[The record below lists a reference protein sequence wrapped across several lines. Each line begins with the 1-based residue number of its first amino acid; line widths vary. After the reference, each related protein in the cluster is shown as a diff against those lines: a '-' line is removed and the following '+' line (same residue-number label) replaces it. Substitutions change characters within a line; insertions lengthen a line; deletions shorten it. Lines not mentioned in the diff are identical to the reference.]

1 MSVWVERGDDD
12 TDVDHRG
19 LYFELEINRGDC
31 MSFDELQ
38 ARWQAHDH
46 EGQLNI
52 DPDALLEEVRRNQR
66 DFENRMWRRDF
77 GEVTAAVLVTFIFG
91 TLAVSMDQWS
101 LFLGAAG
108 SLFVGIFMV
117 FDRLKQRRQ
126 RTTVADSLP
135 SAIDASLVQVQHQI
149 WLLRNILWWYL
160 LPLVPGPVAILVS
173 TCRESLGNGLAEQLV
188 IAFVGLI
195 CLLAFWGV
203 YWINQREITR
213 NLEPRR
219 IELEELRASLSSG
232 EIAG

>member
-1 MSVWVERGDDD
+1 
-12 TDVDHRG
+12 
-19 LYFELEINRGDC
+19 
-31 MSFDELQ
+31 MSFEELQ

-52 DPDALLEEVRRNQR
+52 DSDALLEEVRRNQR
-66 DFENRMWRRDF
+66 DFEKRLWRRDF
-77 GEVTAAVLVTFIFG
+77 CEVTAAALVTFVFG
-91 TLAVSMDQWS
+91 TLAVLMDQWS

-108 SLFVGIFMV
+108 SLFVGIFLV

-126 RTTVADSLP
+126 RSTVADSLP

-160 LPLVPGPVAILVS
+160 LPLVPGPVAILAFTFWQS
-173 TCRESLGNGLAEQLV
+173 RGNGLADQLV

-195 CLLAFWGV
+195 CLLVFWCV
-203 YWINQREITR
+203 YWINQREIAR

-219 IELEELRASLSSG
+219 KELEELRASL
-232 EIAG
+232 A

>member
-1 MSVWVERGDDD
+1 MSGWVDRRVDD

-19 LYFELEINRGDC
+19 SYYELEINRGDC

-52 DPDALLEEVRRNQR
+52 DSDALLEEVRRNQR
-66 DFENRMWRRDF
+66 DFETRMWRRDLV
-77 GEVTAAVLVTFIFG
+77 EVTAAVLVTFVFG
-91 TLAVSMDQWS
+91 TLAVLMDQWS
-101 LFLGAAG
+101 LVLGAAG
-108 SLFVGIFMV
+108 SLIVGIFLV

-135 SAIDASLVQVQHQI
+135 SAIDASIDQVQHQI

-160 LPLVPGPVAILVS
+160 MPLVPGPVAILVS
-173 TCRESLGNGLAEQLV
+173 TSRQSLGTGLAEQLV

-195 CLLAFWGV
+195 CLLAFWCV
-203 YWINQREITR
+203 YWLNQREIAR

-219 IELEELRASLSSG
+219 MELEELRASLSSG
-232 EIAG
+232 GIEG

>member
-1 MSVWVERGDDD
+1 
-12 TDVDHRG
+12 
-19 LYFELEINRGDC
+19 

-46 EGQLNI
+46 GGQLNI
-52 DPDALLEEVRRNQR
+52 DSDALLEEVLRNQS
-66 DFENRMWRRDF
+66 DFEKRMWRRDF

-91 TLAVSMDQWS
+91 TLAVLMDQWS

-117 FDRLKQRRQ
+117 FDRLKQRWQ

-135 SAIDASLVQVQHQI
+135 SAINASLVQVQHQI

-160 LPLVPGPVAILVS
+160 LPLVPGLVAILVS
-173 TCRESLGNGLAEQLV
+173 TSRESQGNGLADQLV

-203 YWINQREITR
+203 YWLNQREITR

-219 IELEELRASLSSG
+219 MELEELRASLSSG
-232 EIAG
+232 GIEG

>member
-1 MSVWVERGDDD
+1 MSGWVDRRVDD

-19 LYFELEINRGDC
+19 SYYELEINRGDC

-52 DPDALLEEVRRNQR
+52 DSDALLEEVRRNQR
-66 DFENRMWRRDF
+66 DFETRMWRRDLV
-77 GEVTAAVLVTFIFG
+77 EVTAAVLVTFVFG
-91 TLAVSMDQWS
+91 TLAVLMDQWS
-101 LFLGAAG
+101 LVLGAAG
-108 SLFVGIFMV
+108 SLIVGIFLV

-135 SAIDASLVQVQHQI
+135 SAIDASIDQVQHQI

-160 LPLVPGPVAILVS
+160 MPLVPGPVAILVS
-173 TCRESLGNGLAEQLV
+173 TSRQSLGNGLAEQLV

-195 CLLAFWGV
+195 CLLAFWCV
-203 YWINQREITR
+203 YWLNQREIAR

-219 IELEELRASLSSG
+219 MELEELRASLSSG
-232 EIAG
+232 GIEG

>member
-1 MSVWVERGDDD
+1 
-12 TDVDHRG
+12 
-19 LYFELEINRGDC
+19 
-31 MSFDELQ
+31 MSFDEWQ

-46 EGQLNI
+46 GGQLNI
-52 DPDALLEEVRRNQR
+52 DSDALLEEVLRNQS
-66 DFENRMWRRDF
+66 DFEKRMWRRDF

-91 TLAVSMDQWS
+91 TLAVLMDQWS

-117 FDRLKQRRQ
+117 FDRLKQRWQ

-135 SAIDASLVQVQHQI
+135 SAINASLVQVQHQI

-160 LPLVPGPVAILVS
+160 LPLVPGLVAILVS
-173 TCRESLGNGLAEQLV
+173 TSRESQGNGLADQLV

-195 CLLAFWGV
+195 CLLVFWGV
-203 YWINQREITR
+203 YWLNQREITR

-219 IELEELRASLSSG
+219 MELEELRASLSSG
-232 EIAG
+232 GIEG

>member
-1 MSVWVERGDDD
+1 
-12 TDVDHRG
+12 
-19 LYFELEINRGDC
+19 

-46 EGQLNI
+46 GGQLNI
-52 DPDALLEEVRRNQR
+52 DSDALLEEVLRNQS
-66 DFENRMWRRDF
+66 DFEKRMWRRDF

-91 TLAVSMDQWS
+91 TLAVLMDQWS

-117 FDRLKQRRQ
+117 FDRLKQRWQ

-135 SAIDASLVQVQHQI
+135 SAINASLVQVQHQI

-160 LPLVPGPVAILVS
+160 LPLVPGLVAILVS
-173 TCRESLGNGLAEQLV
+173 TSRESQGNGLADQLV

-213 NLEPRR
+213 ILEPRR
-219 IELEELRASLSSG
+219 MELEELRASLSSG
-232 EIAG
+232 GIEG

>member
-1 MSVWVERGDDD
+1 MSGWVERGDDD

-19 LYFELEINRGDC
+19 SYDELEINRGDC

-46 EGQLNI
+46 GGQLNI
-52 DPDALLEEVRRNQR
+52 DLDALLEEVRRNQR
-66 DFENRMWRRDF
+66 DFEKRMWRRDF

-91 TLAVSMDQWS
+91 TLAVLMDQWS

-126 RTTVADSLP
+126 RSTVADSLT

-149 WLLRNILWWYL
+149 WLLRNIHWWYL
-160 LPLVPGPVAILVS
+160 LPLVPGLVTFLVS
-173 TCRESLGNGLAEQLV
+173 TSRESLGNGLAEQFV

-195 CLLAFWGV
+195 CLLAFWCV
-203 YWINQREITR
+203 YWINQREIAR
-213 NLEPRR
+213 KLEPRR
-219 IELEELRASLSSG
+219 MELEELRASLSSG
-232 EIAG
+232 GIAG

>member
-1 MSVWVERGDDD
+1 
-12 TDVDHRG
+12 
-19 LYFELEINRGDC
+19 

-46 EGQLNI
+46 GGQLNI
-52 DPDALLEEVRRNQR
+52 DSDALLEEVLRNQS
-66 DFENRMWRRDF
+66 DFEKRMWRRDF

-91 TLAVSMDQWS
+91 TLAVLMDQWS

-117 FDRLKQRRQ
+117 FDRLKQRWQ

-135 SAIDASLVQVQHQI
+135 SAINASLVQVQHQI

-160 LPLVPGPVAILVS
+160 LPLVPGLVAILVS
-173 TCRESLGNGLAEQLV
+173 TSRESQGNGLADQLV

-203 YWINQREITR
+203 YWLNQREITR
-213 NLEPRR
+213 ILEPRR
-219 IELEELRASLSSG
+219 MELEELRASLSSG
-232 EIAG
+232 GIGG

>member
-1 MSVWVERGDDD
+1 MSGWVDRRVDD

-19 LYFELEINRGDC
+19 SYYELEINRGDC

-52 DPDALLEEVRRNQR
+52 DSDALLEEVRRNQR
-66 DFENRMWRRDF
+66 DFETRMWRRDLV
-77 GEVTAAVLVTFIFG
+77 EVTAAVLVTFVFG
-91 TLAVSMDQWS
+91 TLAVLMDQWS
-101 LFLGAAG
+101 LVLGAAG
-108 SLFVGIFMV
+108 SLIVGIFLV

-135 SAIDASLVQVQHQI
+135 SAIDASIDQVQHQI

-160 LPLVPGPVAILVS
+160 MPLVPGPVAILVS
-173 TCRESLGNGLAEQLV
+173 TSRQSLGNGLAEQLV

-195 CLLAFWGV
+195 CLLAFWCV
-203 YWINQREITR
+203 YWLNQREIAR

-219 IELEELRASLSSG
+219 MELEELRASLRSG
-232 EIAG
+232 GIEG

>member
-1 MSVWVERGDDD
+1 
-12 TDVDHRG
+12 
-19 LYFELEINRGDC
+19 
-31 MSFDELQ
+31 MSFDEWQ

-46 EGQLNI
+46 GGQLNI
-52 DPDALLEEVRRNQR
+52 DSDALLEEVLRNQS
-66 DFENRMWRRDF
+66 DFEKRMWRRDF

-91 TLAVSMDQWS
+91 TLAVLMDQWS

-117 FDRLKQRRQ
+117 FDRLKQRWQ

-135 SAIDASLVQVQHQI
+135 SAINASLVQVQHQI

-160 LPLVPGPVAILVS
+160 LPLVPGLVAILVS
-173 TCRESLGNGLAEQLV
+173 TSRESQGNGLADQLV

-203 YWINQREITR
+203 YWLNQREITR

-219 IELEELRASLSSG
+219 MELEELRASLSSG
-232 EIAG
+232 GIEG

>member
-1 MSVWVERGDDD
+1 
-12 TDVDHRG
+12 
-19 LYFELEINRGDC
+19 

-46 EGQLNI
+46 GGQLNI
-52 DPDALLEEVRRNQR
+52 DSDALLEEVLRNQS
-66 DFENRMWRRDF
+66 DFEKRMWRRDF

-91 TLAVSMDQWS
+91 TLAVLMDQWS

-117 FDRLKQRRQ
+117 FDRLKQRWQ

-135 SAIDASLVQVQHQI
+135 SAINASLVQVQHQI

-160 LPLVPGPVAILVS
+160 LPLVPGLVAILVS
-173 TCRESLGNGLAEQLV
+173 TSRESQGNGLADQLV

-203 YWINQREITR
+203 YWLNQREITR
-213 NLEPRR
+213 ILEPRR
-219 IELEELRASLSSG
+219 MELEELRASLSSG
-232 EIAG
+232 GIEG

>member
-1 MSVWVERGDDD
+1 
-12 TDVDHRG
+12 
-19 LYFELEINRGDC
+19 
-31 MSFDELQ
+31 MSFDEWQ

-46 EGQLNI
+46 GGQLNI
-52 DPDALLEEVRRNQR
+52 DSDALLEEVLRNQS
-66 DFENRMWRRDF
+66 DFEKRMWRRDF

-91 TLAVSMDQWS
+91 TLAVLIDQWS

-117 FDRLKQRRQ
+117 FDRLKQRWQ

-135 SAIDASLVQVQHQI
+135 SAINASLVQVQHQI

-160 LPLVPGPVAILVS
+160 LPLVPGLVAILVS
-173 TCRESLGNGLAEQLV
+173 TSRESQGNGLADQLV

-195 CLLAFWGV
+195 CLLVFWGV
-203 YWINQREITR
+203 YWLNQREITR

-219 IELEELRASLSSG
+219 MELEELRASLSSG
-232 EIAG
+232 GIEG